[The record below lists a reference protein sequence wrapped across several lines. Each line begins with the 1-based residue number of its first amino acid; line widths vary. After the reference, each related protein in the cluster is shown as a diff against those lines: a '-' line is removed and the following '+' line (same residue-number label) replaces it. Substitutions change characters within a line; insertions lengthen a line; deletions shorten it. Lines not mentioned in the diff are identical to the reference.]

1 MSHDIRLDRANEG
14 FHLQAA
20 SVMGM
25 LWLQTHFTNH
35 DWEAIADGEATLSE
49 PDAVK
54 VANDA
59 DYAGLKILFR

>member
-1 MSHDIRLDRANEG
+1 MSHDIRLDRSNDG
-14 FHLQAA
+14 YSLQPA

-25 LWLQTHFTNH
+25 LWLQTHFTNQ
-35 DWEAIADGEATLSE
+35 DWDAIAGGQATLSE

-59 DYAGLKILFR
+59 DFAGLKILFR